1 MGMMSLLK
9 KEISGISGKF
19 NFYNA
24 DELALKINFKL
35 IFRRISYHLIEIKM
49 YTGITLIVL
58 DPKLDQFSSKIFGLV
73 HRPKSYLVGLGRR
86 SGRLSELDQLF
97 VVLIWSH
104 R

>member
-35 IFRRISYHLIEIKM
+35 IFCRISYLMIEIKM